1 MERGVWL
8 VSLQS
13 LYKLPSIHA
22 LRYPAGTIFDP
33 LCFLAFLVRTAKEIL
48 QDLCRI
54 KSGWDDEIP
63 DEYSLR
69 WESWLAD
76 LLKLSILTVSR
87 CLKPADFGQVKSSQL
102 HRFSD
107 ASEAAF
113 GWASFLRLI
122 NNIGKVDCSFQI
134 GIASCALESRFDSML
149 RTLSRDRFCTP
160 GKDVQERV
168 ICATECWF
176 LFSDRQ
182 HVSSLLCE
190 EWEYAFSHVRRQL
203 NRDGT
208 RWFNSSSVAP
218 CRRCSD
224 PRWLCVKR
232 DDRQSLDDLPKLVN
246 GAGVL
251 MEAGRRLASGPF
263 IAR

>member
-168 ICATECWF
+168 ICATDVDSF
-176 LFSDRQ
+176 FRTDSMS
-182 HVSSLLCE
+182 VLCYVKNE
-190 EWEYAFSHVRRQL
+190 STHFHTFVANLIAMV
-203 NRDGT
+203 RDGSNPHQLRHVEGAAILGDYASRGT
-208 RWFNSSSVAP
+208 TAKALMTCQS
-218 CRRCSD
+218 
-224 PRWLCVKR
+224 WLMGLEFLWKPEG
-232 DDRQSLDDLPKLVN
+232 D
-246 GAGVL
+246 
-251 MEAGRRLASGPF
+251 
-263 IAR
+263 